1 MKAKPGH
8 SISMPSDLPAA
19 NGAPQTEDHL
29 SCKRIRH
36 WAILVFLLN
45 VISAALFIGSV
56 DRPVYDDAFNIFDVQ
71 KYATQGLSVDSL
83 LAQRNPPGPT
93 SFLWMAAGVH
103 LLHGDALRDAR
114 IAALASWVVL
124 AGGILVGAQFS
135 RFPQLWYG
143 SLLCLLV
150 FPHAIETAA
159 TVLTEGPALLF
170 ALLGILAW
178 IEFAATPNVTPR
190 ILALGL
196 LGGLSMGLAVT
207 CRQYLLAVLA
217 AAAFFVLNQ
226 YRKPAFREKKRWAAS
241 AALSLVLAVVPVL
254 LLVLVWKGISSPGM
268 ATGTSYS
275 NLKANVGFNF
285 SRPLIVAFYSA
296 VYLAPLTFPVL
307 LHLKG
312 SQRRLGLLF
321 AVMGGALITLFA
333 TLFLQPGPLNSLIA
347 FASRVPH
354 GGTVLF
360 ATIAVVALYNAI
372 SVCALLWERR
382 QTLALPEPAAFAL
395 LVVVFFVAEQFGVG
409 GNLPFYDRYVL
420 QLAPFLG
427 FIAFYVL
434 PRLTPLRLLALAT
447 LSVFSHVML
456 WRFAFRV

>member
-1 MKAKPGH
+1 M
-8 SISMPSDLPAA
+8 
-19 NGAPQTEDHL
+19 
-29 SCKRIRH
+29 
-36 WAILVFLLN
+36 
-45 VISAALFIGSV
+45 
-56 DRPVYDDAFNIFDVQ
+56 
-71 KYATQGLSVDSL
+71 
-83 LAQRNPPGPT
+83 
-93 SFLWMAAGVH
+93 
-103 LLHGDALRDAR
+103 
-114 IAALASWVVL
+114 
-124 AGGILVGAQFS
+124 
-135 RFPQLWYG
+135 
-143 SLLCLLV
+143 
-150 FPHAIETAA
+150 
-159 TVLTEGPALLF
+159 
-170 ALLGILAW
+170 
-178 IEFAATPNVTPR
+178 
-190 ILALGL
+190 
-196 LGGLSMGLAVT
+196 
-207 CRQYLLAVLA
+207 
-217 AAAFFVLNQ
+217 
-226 YRKPAFREKKRWAAS
+226 
-241 AALSLVLAVVPVL
+241 L